1 MGGDV
6 VKSYSTNMAGESISY
21 LYWESSSK
29 RGKNEFLDHWR
40 WGTKRCYGD
49 CIPGNLREEE
59 A

>member
-1 MGGDV
+1 M
-6 VKSYSTNMAGESISY
+6 VKSYSTNMAGESISC

-29 RGKNEFLDHWR
+29 GGKNEFLDHWR

-49 CIPGNLREEE
+49 CIPGNLKEEE